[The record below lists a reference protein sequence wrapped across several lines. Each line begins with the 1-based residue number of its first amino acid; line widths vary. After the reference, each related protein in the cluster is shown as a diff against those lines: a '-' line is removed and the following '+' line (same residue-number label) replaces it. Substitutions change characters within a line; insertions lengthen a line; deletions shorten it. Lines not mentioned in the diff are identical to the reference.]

1 MPSRTEN
8 PIHTSTMKAGGAVVA
23 DRFVSGPVSAAVQTG
38 AAGNCVGVAK
48 APAATGEYF
57 PAVDAGETLVEA
69 GAAVADN
76 DLVQSDADG
85 RAITRTSTNP
95 ILGRAR
101 SVATAAGQKIAVFLI
116 VN

>member
-8 PIHTSTMKAGGAVVA
+8 PIHTSTMKAAGAVVA
-23 DRFVSGPVSAAVQTG
+23 DRFVSGPVSAATQTG
-38 AAGNCVGVAK
+38 AGLNAVGVAK

-76 DLVQSDADG
+76 DVVQADASG
-85 RAITRTSTNP
+85 RAITKAAGLA
-95 ILGRAR
+95 LGRAR
-101 SVATAAGQKIAVFLI
+101 SVATAAGQKIAVFLFA
-116 VN
+116 N